1 VRLPAV
7 RWRLRCRD
15 AHSRALNVCLVVQP
29 LMMGVLPP
37 GAFYLALYLGSALL
51 ITWLFVYPR
60 VVVYIDAQQSEHTDK
75 AA

>member
-1 VRLPAV
+1 
-7 RWRLRCRD
+7 
-15 AHSRALNVCLVVQP
+15 
-29 LMMGVLPP
+29 MMGVLPP